1 MQGRGLVARRRWAI
15 AAAFAAAA
23 LAIAAVPGHARA
35 QTTVQ
40 AASTVDGSELVK
52 TIPIRRR
59 PKHGKVVLS
68 LGPGSLPALA
78 TGEVLRASA
87 ILQVS
92 NTCATPDPRCIGVR
106 YDYSPDFT
114 AQLVLADGPGVGGG
128 SGAFAITPRFQQSC
142 GQKRPNRN
150 HHCVLT
156 LPDAPITV
164 PGSDQLPC
172 LASGCHLNL
181 VVTAYNAS
189 AKSGN
194 VLVIGNDQPDGSVKG
209 GRSRVSAIVIPP
221 GRGLSPTSTV
231 VTQAATS
238 AIPVG
243 SQRSGFNAVTYSARL
258 DGLQAGDV
266 LDVNSLQ
273 RTDISNSTLP
283 MFVGSKVIL
292 AAAPGGVMGQSRYAS
307 QEGQVTPQNGFNC
320 TLGPSF
326 FRSPCSSYE
335 TGAVTITATPVTN
348 AGLPKPL
355 YVNVL
360 SRAFPKVAQAA
371 KPAAVGVDPGGY
383 LSVVRYPASG

>member
-1 MQGRGLVARRRWAI
+1 MQGVLVARRRWAI
-15 AAAFAAAA
+15 AAALVAAA
-23 LAIAAVPGHARA
+23 LAVAAVPGHARA
-35 QTTVQ
+35 QSAVQ
-40 AASTVDGSELVK
+40 ATSTVDGSELVK

-59 PKHGKVVLS
+59 PKQGKVVLS

-78 TGEVLRASA
+78 TGDVLRPSA

-106 YDYSPDFT
+106 YDYSPDFS

-128 SGAFAITPRFQQSC
+128 SGTLAVTPRFQQSC

-150 HHCVLT
+150 HHCVLA
-156 LPDAPITV
+156 LPGAPITI
-164 PGSDQLPC
+164 PGADQLPC
-172 LASGCHLNL
+172 LASGCYLNL
-181 VVTAYNAS
+181 VVRAYNTS

-194 VLVIGNDQPDGSVKG
+194 VLVIGNDQPDGTVEG

-221 GRGLSPTSTV
+221 GRGLSPMSTV

-243 SQRSGFNAVTYSARL
+243 SQRSGFHAVTYSARL

-266 LDVNSLQ
+266 LDVDSLQ
-273 RTDISNSTLP
+273 RTDISGSTLP
-283 MFVGSKVIL
+283 MFVGSKVIV
-292 AAAPGGVMGQSRYAS
+292 AAAPGGVMGQSKYAS
-307 QEGQVTPQNGFNC
+307 QQGQVTPQNGFNC

-326 FRSPCSSYE
+326 FQSPCSSYE
-335 TGAVTITATPVTN
+335 TGAVTITTTPVTN

-371 KPAAVGVDPGGY
+371 KPTAVGIDPGGY
-383 LSVVRYPASG
+383 LSLVRYPAGG

>member
-1 MQGRGLVARRRWAI
+1 MQGRVLVARRRW
-15 AAAFAAAA
+15 
-23 LAIAAVPGHARA
+23 AIAAVPGHARA

-52 TIPIRRR
+52 TVPIRRR
-59 PKHGKVVLS
+59 PKQGKVVLS

-78 TGEVLRASA
+78 SGDTLRASA
-87 ILQVS
+87 VLQVS

-106 YDYSPDFT
+106 YDYSPNFS
-114 AQLVLADGPGVGGG
+114 ARLVLADGPGVAGG
-128 SGAFAITPRFQQSC
+128 SGTFAVSPRFQQSC

-156 LPDAPITV
+156 LPDAPVAV
-164 PGSDQLPC
+164 PGSDQVSC
-172 LASGCHLNL
+172 LASGCYLNL
-181 VVTAYNAS
+181 VVNAYNAS

-209 GRSRVSAIVIPP
+209 GRSRVNAIVIPP
-221 GRGLSPTSTV
+221 GRGRSPTSTV

-243 SQRSGFNAVTYSARL
+243 TQRSGFDAVVYSARL

-273 RTDISNSTLP
+273 LTNISSSTLP
-283 MFVGSKVIL
+283 MFIGSKVIV
-292 AAAPGGVMGQSRYAS
+292 AAAPGGVMGQTKYAS
-307 QEGQVTPQNGFNC
+307 QAGQVTPQNGFNC

-371 KPAAVGVDPGGY
+371 KPTAVGVDPGGY
-383 LSVVRYPASG
+383 LSVVRYPAAG